1 MRLSLEKKRQIIRIT
16 TIIGIILTI
25 IGFFVVS
32 QSTYFDPGQ
41 GFEQLLRRLGFFA
54 PFIFV
59 LVLISQ
65 IIYPIIPMGLTN
77 VIGFIIFGTFLGTVL
92 NVIGLITGSAI
103 NFFLGRRFGGTIVRA
118 FIDDEQYDKYV
129 GLLNRGKAF
138 DRLIMVGFIAPIFPD
153 DIFCMIAGMS
163 SMRFERFMKYVILF
177 RPLSMFVYTFMTTT
191 MIEWIDKIFFA

>member
-59 LVLISQ
+59 LVQISQ

-77 VIGFIIFGTFLGTVL
+77 VIGFLIFGTFLGTVL
-92 NVIGLITGSAI
+92 NVVGLITGSAI

-118 FIDDEQYDKYV
+118 FIEDEQYDKYV
-129 GLLNRGKAF
+129 GMLNRGKAF

-191 MIEWIDKIFFA
+191 LIEWIDKIFFA

>member
-59 LVLISQ
+59 LVQISQ

-77 VIGFIIFGTFLGTVL
+77 VIGFLIFGTFLGTVL

-129 GLLNRGKAF
+129 GMLNRGKAF

>member
-59 LVLISQ
+59 LVQISQ

-77 VIGFIIFGTFLGTVL
+77 VIGFLIFGTFLGTVL
-92 NVIGLITGSAI
+92 NIIGLITGSAI

-129 GLLNRGKAF
+129 GMLNRGKAF

>member
-59 LVLISQ
+59 LVQISQ

-77 VIGFIIFGTFLGTVL
+77 VIGFLIFGTFLGTVL